1 MRSTDPVGLL
11 LAFVWCLAFWL
22 VLAVTVVQLT

>member
-11 LAFVWCLAFWL
+11 LAFAWCLAFWMVL
-22 VLAVTVVQLT
+22 VVTLVQLT